1 MSSYMYIHM
10 YVIGKYFNNTLTF
23 VVHKADK
30 LFPITQV
37 YKVLNCALSM
47 DSVLVQTVIRGVEKT

>member
-1 MSSYMYIHM
+1 MYIHM